1 MVKNFTNLRK
11 LLRGSGLQPVG
22 DNAPK
27 EPMTV
32 LDMLDNRFSQ
42 SYYDIIPWSKQHFD
56 VVYPSFVIN
65 VFNQYIRY
73 LDNAEWTS
81 FVSIPEEVISDF
93 AYKPGLLAKVI
104 YGSTV
109 LQYLIYAFN
118 DIREP
123 YDLSEEFLAQ
133 NGIKVL
139 NYHGIEK
146 LSKLISFK
154 QTEESKKIN
163 TFLLQER

>member
-146 LSKLISFK
+146 LGKLISFK
-154 QTEESKKIN
+154 QIEESKKIN

>member
-146 LSKLISFK
+146 LGKLISFK
-154 QTEESKKIN
+154 QTEECKKIN

>member
-1 MVKNFTNLRK
+1 MVKSFTNLRK

-27 EPMTV
+27 EPKTV
-32 LDMLDNRFSQ
+32 LDILDNRFAQ
-42 SYYDIIPWSKQHFD
+42 EYYDIIPWSKQHFD
-56 VVYPSFVIN
+56 VYYDSFNIN

-73 LDNAEWTS
+73 LDEPEWTS
-81 FVSIPEEVISDF
+81 FVTIPEEVVSDF

-123 YDLSEEFLAQ
+123 YDLSEEFLLQ
-133 NGIKVL
+133 NGVKVL

-146 LSKLISFK
+146 LGKLISFK
-154 QTEESKKIN
+154 QTEENKKIN

>member
-146 LSKLISFK
+146 LGKLISFK

>member
-1 MVKNFTNLRK
+1 MEIV
-11 LLRGSGLQPVG
+11 S
-22 DNAPK
+22 
-27 EPMTV
+27 
-32 LDMLDNRFSQ
+32 
-42 SYYDIIPWSKQHFD
+42 
-56 VVYPSFVIN
+56 PSFVIN

-73 LDNAEWTS
+73 LDNTEWTS

-146 LSKLISFK
+146 LGKLISFK

-163 TFLLQER
+163 PFLLQER

>member
-73 LDNAEWTS
+73 LDNTEWTS

-146 LSKLISFK
+146 LGKLISFK

>member
-1 MVKNFTNLRK
+1 MIKDFTNLRK
-11 LLRGSGLQPVG
+11 LLRGSGLQSVG

-27 EPMTV
+27 EPKTV
-32 LDMLDNRFSQ
+32 LEMLDNRFAQ
-42 SYYDIIPWSKQHFD
+42 EYYDIIPWSKQHFD
-56 VVYPSFVIN
+56 VYYDDFSIN
-65 VFNQYIRY
+65 ILNQYIRY
-73 LDNAEWTS
+73 LDDPEWTS
-81 FVSIPEEVISDF
+81 YVTIPEEVISDF
-93 AYKPGLLAKVI
+93 AYKPALLAKVI

-123 YDLSEEFLAQ
+123 YDLSEEFLYQ
-133 NGIKVL
+133 NGVKIL

-146 LSKLISFK
+146 LAKLISFK
-154 QTEESKKIN
+154 QTEENKQIN

>member
-1 MVKNFTNLRK
+1 MVKNFTNLSK

-146 LSKLISFK
+146 LGKLISFK

>member
-32 LDMLDNRFSQ
+32 LDMLDNRFAQ

-73 LDNAEWTS
+73 LDNTEWTS

-123 YDLSEEFLAQ
+123 YDLSEEFLSQ

-146 LSKLISFK
+146 LGKLISFK